1 MTLQNLLQ
9 GYSEQQAAY
18 IHQYLEEHPS
28 NEFTENELVGIIDHF
43 SSQPDFYD
51 VNHMNR
57 YVVALLVNEMRRR
70 FEVATMPIQFHYLQ
84 TPITSDVWTP
94 TILKIDYEGASRIF
108 ILSIA
113 TVHTLET
120 LKSDLGRWEMGWDS
134 YSDDT
139 IDALIKTLQESTSE
153 TSMKR
158 LRYYYWLGLIDS
170 AVIPRNSDS
179 LQVKEDSSR
188 FSSAIWYEAIQQKV
202 ITLAGVGG
210 IGSYVAYLLARMH
223 PKSLF
228 LYDDDLVEYANMS
241 GQLYSKLDVGMT
253 KVDAIAQMVSN
264 YANYDSAFAVS
275 QRFTESTEP
284 SDIMICGFDNMAAI
298 KLFFEKWLGLVKT
311 RSAEDKK
318 KCLFIDGR
326 LAAEELQ
333 VLCITGDNEWAI
345 NTYREKYLFTDEQA
359 DATVCAY
366 KQTTYMANLIGSLI
380 VNLFVNFVANEV
392 SGWEERD
399 VPFFTSYD
407 GLTMFLKCEK

>member
-1 MTLQNLLQ
+1 MNLQNLLR
-9 GYSEQQAAY
+9 GYSEEQASY
-18 IHQYLEEHPS
+18 IHQYLEEFPTDV
-28 NEFTENELVGIIDHF
+28 FTEAELLEVIDTF

-51 VNHMNR
+51 LHVMNR
-57 YVVALLVNEMRRR
+57 YLAVFLLNEMRHI
-70 FEVATMPIQFHYLQ
+70 FEEQAVPIEFHYLRN
-84 TPITSDVWTP
+84 PIASDIWHPVV
-94 TILKIDYEGASRIF
+94 LKITYDNTSRVLIMGLTA
-108 ILSIA
+108 ITA
-113 TVHTLET
+113 LET
-120 LKSDLGRWEMGWDS
+120 LKNDMGRWSLDWGNYDDESVASLVNSWREAPSDLS
-134 YSDDT
+134 
-139 IDALIKTLQESTSE
+139 I
-153 TSMKR
+153 KR
-158 LRYYYWLGLIDS
+158 LRYYHWLGLTEASI
-170 AVIPRNSDS
+170 IPRNSDS

-188 FSSAIWYEAIQQKV
+188 FSSAVWYEAIQQKS

-228 LYDDDLVEYANMS
+228 LYDDDVVEYANMS

-275 QRFTESTEP
+275 QRFTENSEP
-284 SDIMICGFDNMAAI
+284 SDIMICGFDNMAAR
-298 KLFFEKWLGLVKT
+298 KLFFEKWLSLVKT
-311 RSAEDKK
+311 RNDEDKK

-333 VLCITGDNEWAI
+333 VFCITGDNEWAI
-345 NTYREKYLFTDEQA
+345 KTYREKYLFSDEQA
-359 DATVCAY
+359 DATVCSY